1 MQAFPTHRINT
12 GKTCR
17 NSFQRKLYFQ
27 KKQFA
32 TQNGKYPQKTSG
44 VQEMVLRNIAPREG
58 TETTTSIFHVCG
70 VLAILR
76 NIAPREGTETFCH
89 SATCH
94 VIGLPIKKYSS
105 PRGDGNIS
113 SFHVLHLLYKLRNI
127 APREG
132 TETPVNTSYRRSTLI
147 KKYSSPR
154 GDGNI
159 KPVRVKVIPCTALR
173 NIAPREGTEIHIFTT
188 NHSYLFIKK
197 YSSPRGDGNKY
208 GIAIIILI
216 IH

>member
-32 TQNGKYPQKTSG
+32 TQNGKNPQKTSG

-58 TETTTSIFHVCG
+58 TESLCHIFC
-70 VLAILR
+70 A
-76 NIAPREGTETFCH
+76 NH
-89 SATCH
+89 SS
-94 VIGLPIKKYSS
+94 L
-105 PRGDGNIS
+105 
-113 SFHVLHLLYKLRNI
+113 LRNI

-197 YSSPRGDGNKY
+197 YSSPRGDGNEFFNLSFELFNRIKKY
-208 GIAIIILI
+208 SSPRGDGNVLI
-216 IH
+216 QNTHPSSLSN

>member
-1 MQAFPTHRINT
+1 MQKNHRVQKNHRIQKNQRSRNPGILQAFPTHRINT

-32 TQNGKYPQKTSG
+32 TQNGKNPQKTSG
-44 VQEMVLRNIAPREG
+44 VQEMV
-58 TETTTSIFHVCG
+58 
-70 VLAILR
+70 
-76 NIAPREGTETFCH
+76 
-89 SATCH
+89 
-94 VIGLPIKKYSS
+94 
-105 PRGDGNIS
+105 
-113 SFHVLHLLYKLRNI
+113 LRNI

-197 YSSPRGDGNKY
+197 YSSPRGDGNEFFNLSFELFNRIKKY
-208 GIAIIILI
+208 SSPRGDGNVLI
-216 IH
+216 QNTHPSSLSN